1 MSVKAEKP
9 WKRGQHDCL
18 NRSVIEP
25 ASTPTELLH
34 AWRDGSREAFD
45 RLLPLVDQELRR
57 LARRHMQGE
66 RPGHTLQA
74 TALVNEAWLKL
85 AESRQVDWR
94 GRAHFYAVA
103 ARVMRHILV
112 DHARARGNVRRGG
125 NAPKASLESA
135 QSVAAPPERDF
146 AALDAALS
154 RFESVHERAAR
165 IVELRFF
172 GGLSAQ
178 EVADAMGLS
187 IDTIK
192 RDWRFAKLW
201 LLRELGAPA

>member
-1 MSVKAEKP
+1 MT
-9 WKRGQHDCL
+9 
-18 NRSVIEP
+18 EP

-57 LARRHMQGE
+57 LARRHMQRE

-74 TALVNEAWLKL
+74 TALVNEAYLRL
-85 AESRQVDWR
+85 AESTQVDWR

-112 DHARARGNVRRGG
+112 DHARARDNARRGG
-125 NAPKASLESA
+125 GLIKAPLDAIEA
-135 QSVAAPPERDF
+135 VAPPEQDF
-146 AALDAALS
+146 AALDAALR
-154 RFESVHERAAR
+154 RFENAHERAAR
-165 IVELRFF
+165 VVELRFF

-178 EVADAMGLS
+178 EAADAMELS
-187 IDTIK
+187 LDTVK

-201 LLRELGAPA
+201 LLRELGT

>member
-1 MSVKAEKP
+1 VT
-9 WKRGQHDCL
+9 
-18 NRSVIEP
+18 EP

-57 LARRHMQGE
+57 LARRHMQRE

-74 TALVNEAWLKL
+74 TALVNEAYLRL
-85 AESRQVDWR
+85 ADSKQVDWR
-94 GRAHFYAVA
+94 GRAHFFAVA

-112 DHARARGNVRRGG
+112 DHARARDNARRGG
-125 NAPKASLESA
+125 GAIKAPLDAAEA
-135 QSVAAPPERDF
+135 AVAPPEQDF
-146 AALDAALS
+146 AALDAALR
-154 RFESVHERAAR
+154 RFENAHERAAR
-165 IVELRFF
+165 VVELRFF

-178 EVADAMGLS
+178 EAADAMELS
-187 IDTIK
+187 LDTVK

-201 LLRELGAPA
+201 LLRELGT

>member
-1 MSVKAEKP
+1 VN
-9 WKRGQHDCL
+9 G
-18 NRSVIEP
+18 P
-25 ASTPTELLH
+25 ATSPTELLH

-45 RLLPLVDQELRR
+45 KLVPLVDAELRR
-57 LARRHMQGE
+57 LARRHMHRE

-74 TALVNEAWLKL
+74 TALVNEAWLRL
-85 AESRQVDWR
+85 ADSKQVDWR

-112 DHARARGNVRRGG
+112 DHARARDNQRRGG
-125 NAPKASLESA
+125 GIIKAPLDAAALA
-135 QSVAAPPERDF
+135 VAPPEQDF
-146 AALDAALS
+146 AALDAALT
-154 RFESVHERAAR
+154 RFESLHERAAR

-178 EVADAMGLS
+178 EAADTMGLS
-187 IDTIK
+187 IDTVK